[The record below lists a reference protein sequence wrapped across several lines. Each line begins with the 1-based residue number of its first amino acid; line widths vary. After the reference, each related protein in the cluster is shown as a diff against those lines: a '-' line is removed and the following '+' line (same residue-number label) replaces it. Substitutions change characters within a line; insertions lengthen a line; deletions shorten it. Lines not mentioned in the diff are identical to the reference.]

1 MYALEQLAFQGTECC
16 PQYRWKQLA
25 ICGSRVPLDKIRNG
39 QQHPENWRIVFMPCR
54 IQSSNDFWMCIC
66 GVRAPTIQEAESFC
80 AADAAL
86 HGGHVLGE
94 YPVDLDTARACYD
107 FDRADRWPVL
117 GL

>member
-1 MYALEQLAFQGTECC
+1 
-16 PQYRWKQLA
+16 
-25 ICGSRVPLDKIRNG
+25 
-39 QQHPENWRIVFMPCR
+39 
-54 IQSSNDFWMCIC
+54 MCIC